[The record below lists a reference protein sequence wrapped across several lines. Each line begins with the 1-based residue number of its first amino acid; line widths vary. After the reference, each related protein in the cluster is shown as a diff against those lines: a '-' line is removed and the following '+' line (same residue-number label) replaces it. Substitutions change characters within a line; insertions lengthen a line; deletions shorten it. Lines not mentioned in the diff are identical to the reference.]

1 MQNKKTTKRKELKE
15 NNLPGEEDQML
26 ISKKRKKTEK
36 TELNKEKISNVI
48 LSPESTNILPSEPP
62 SELST
67 LTNKKKA
74 RAKKE
79 KKEKIVK
86 PKKIREPKVRK
97 SNMSNNLEKSTLIN
111 NDKNDYLS
119 NYSPYDGKIAS
130 KLNYYSITFK
140 TNFN

>member
-1 MQNKKTTKRKELKE
+1 
-15 NNLPGEEDQML
+15 ML